1 MLSYYG
7 TLLGTCV
14 HLWRCYWSIHASQR
28 SYQED
33 IRTRV
38 LPYIVVSPLEKK
50 ARINWL
56 GPSSNAESENATTN
70 NESFYDEY
78 KVEKLYF
85 VIESDEVKIKYM
97 LNSHQQSLI
106 KNAGR
111 EWQRITEGLSALI
124 STKFSSI
131 PLEIENV
138 GFAHG
143 F

>member
-1 MLSYYG
+1 M
-7 TLLGTCV
+7 
-14 HLWRCYWSIHASQR
+14 
-28 SYQED
+28 
-33 IRTRV
+33 
-38 LPYIVVSPLEKK
+38 VSPLEKK
-50 ARINWL
+50 AKINWF
-56 GPSSNAESENATTN
+56 GPSSNAESENANTN
-70 NESFYDEY
+70 NESFYEEY

-97 LNSHQQSLI
+97 LNSDQQSLI

-111 EWQRITEGLSALI
+111 ERQRITEGLSALI

-131 PLEIENV
+131 PIEIENG